1 MADIINNNDVGE
13 PQSTTGEPL
22 NNGADLVDSNDA
34 PKPKLSAEEYE
45 TLIKERNKEAKQHR
59 LRANE
64 LEKKL
69 NEIEAER
76 EALRIKT
83 LEDEG
88 KYKDLYETQITEI
101 QRLKDIESKFTDF
114 EKREK
119 ERIESEKKVI
129 LDSLPLDMKEQFAD
143 LPLDKLKFVSQ
154 KLSTVSNSQ
163 GIAGNVDKPLNVTQ
177 TFSEFVVTH

>member
-1 MADIINNNDVGE
+1 M
-13 PQSTTGEPL
+13 
-22 NNGADLVDSNDA
+22 
-34 PKPKLSAEEYE
+34 
-45 TLIKERNKEAKQHR
+45 
-59 LRANE
+59 
-64 LEKKL
+64 
-69 NEIEAER
+69 
-76 EALRIKT
+76 RIKT

-163 GIAGNVDKPLNVTQ
+163 GIAGNVDKPLNVPQ